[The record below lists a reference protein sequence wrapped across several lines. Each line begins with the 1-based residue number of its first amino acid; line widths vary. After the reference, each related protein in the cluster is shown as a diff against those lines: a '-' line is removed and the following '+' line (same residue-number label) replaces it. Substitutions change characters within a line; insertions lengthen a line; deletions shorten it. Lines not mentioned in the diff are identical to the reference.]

1 MTRGQLIRH
10 HRRERFLTQKAAA
23 VMVGVTPQQVGLWEK
38 DKIETIQEQNIE
50 RIARVLDIDPERL
63 RRI

>member
-23 VMVGVTPQQVGLWEK
+23 DMMGVSEASLSLWEK
-38 DKIETIQEQNIE
+38 DKIETIRFDSIL
-50 RIARVLDIDPERL
+50 RIARVLDIDPDRL